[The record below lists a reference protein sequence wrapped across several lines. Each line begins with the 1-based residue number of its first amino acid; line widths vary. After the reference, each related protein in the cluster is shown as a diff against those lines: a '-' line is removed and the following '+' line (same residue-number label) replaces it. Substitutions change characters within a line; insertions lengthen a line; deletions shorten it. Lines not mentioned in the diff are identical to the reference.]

1 METCYKTVRYIL
13 QAKCDDKMSKSDE
26 FMYQKLKIS
35 MIYSENVKL
44 YENMKFGGRVD
55 TMTSVDLNNADI
67 HMELVLN

>member
-1 METCYKTVRYIL
+1 
-13 QAKCDDKMSKSDE
+13 MSKADE
-26 FMYQKLKIS
+26 CMYQKLKIS

-67 HMELVLN
+67 HMELALN